1 MENSSSFFSLQGRS
15 ILVTGA
21 SSGIGRQIALRT
33 SGMGADLYI
42 TGRDESRL
50 EETRSLLT
58 GKVTCIA
65 ADLTREED
73 IRKLV
78 QALPK
83 IQGVVCCAGLVDY
96 TPVKFISN
104 TKIQDLFSINF
115 SSQVLLTKELV
126 REKKLEKGASLV
138 YISSVSSQLG
148 VPATAVYAASKAAL
162 NAFVRVTASEL
173 AGQRIR
179 ANALCP
185 GLVKT
190 PLLSKA
196 AEGNLS
202 EEAFAEAGKA
212 YPLGL
217 GEVDDVAGP
226 AVFLLSDAARWIT
239 GTTIVADGGLTLQ

>member
-1 MENSSSFFSLQGRS
+1 MENPSSLFSLQGRS

-21 SSGIGRQIALRT
+21 SSGIGRQIALRAF
-33 SGMGADLYI
+33 GMGADLYI
-42 TGRDESRL
+42 TGRDEARL

-58 GKVTCIA
+58 AKVTCIA

-78 QALPK
+78 QTLPK

-138 YISSVSSQLG
+138 YISSISSQLG

-239 GTTIVADGGLTLQ
+239 GTTIIADGGLTLQ